1 MYLIY
6 LRPNDMCCLIKILQ
20 KYGIKWC
27 SPFPPSEHDIKR
39 YVIEGKVGLLIN
51 ISYSDEVFLR
61 NEFVFMNDYWHRRI
75 LRRGRIEH
83 EIKEVKSINEFIGKF
98 LVDKNENAV

>member
-27 SPFPPSEHDIKR
+27 SAYPPSEHDIKR

-51 ISYSDEVFLR
+51 VFYSDECFLC
-61 NEFVFMNDYWHRRI
+61 NEFVFIDDYWHRRI
-75 LRRGRIEH
+75 LRRGGIKH

-98 LVDKNENAV
+98 LVDKNDNAV

>member
-6 LRPNDMCCLIKILQ
+6 LRPYDVRCLIKILQ

-27 SPFPPSEHDIKR
+27 NAFPPDEYDIQR

-51 ISYSDEVFLR
+51 AFYSDEILPR
-61 NEFVFMNDYWHRRI
+61 NKFVFMEVYWDGI
-75 LRRGRIEH
+75 LRMKEIKH